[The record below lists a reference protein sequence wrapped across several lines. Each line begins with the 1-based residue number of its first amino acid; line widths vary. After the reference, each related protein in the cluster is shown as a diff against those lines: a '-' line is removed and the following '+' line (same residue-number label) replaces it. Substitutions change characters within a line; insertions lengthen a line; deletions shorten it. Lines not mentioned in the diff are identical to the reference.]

1 MTNPLVHALALIA
14 AILIPG
20 GLLIYFGWKLRRGPI
35 SSKEEPNHTSQNKGF
50 DEEPDAVLQAYLQ
63 AFPTYPKDSLRAKNR
78 ANLLKAA
85 KTRPRKKS

>member
-1 MTNPLVHALALIA
+1 MTAFAIMVTLWIFAMGI
-14 AILIPG
+14 ILILG
-20 GLLIYFGWKLRRGPI
+20 EQDRVI
-35 SSKEEPNHTSQNKGF
+35 SFKEEPNHTSQEKEF
-50 DEEPDAVLQAYLQ
+50 DEDPDAVLQAYLE